1 MEVSKRCAV
10 MQFSPIR
17 RFNVFAFEAE
27 REHGKKVYRLNIGQP
42 DIETPPCFMDAIRKF
57 DKKVIAYA
65 ESQGIDELRDAM
77 IYYMKRDFNMEYERK
92 DILITNGGSEA
103 LILAFT
109 ALLNP
114 GDEALIAEPFYTNY
128 NTFCNEVSG
137 VLVPLTTSAE
147 DGYNWAKRD
156 LIEKAITPKTKAI
169 CCLSPGNPTGRVLT
183 LEDMRLIGDIAKE
196 HDLWI
201 ISDEVYREFVYD
213 GAEAHSFGQLE
224 DIADRVVIVDSVS
237 KRWSA
242 CGARIGAAISKNEEF
257 MSALLNPGDEAL
269 IAEPFYT
276 NYNTFCNEV
285 SGKLVPLTT
294 SAEDGYDWAKRDLIE
309 AAITPKTKAI
319 CCLSPGN
326 PTGRVLTLEDMKL
339 IGDIAKEHD
348 LWIISDEV
356 YREFVYDG
364 AEAHSFGQLDDIA
377 DRVVI
382 VDSVS
387 KRWSAC
393 GARVGAAI
401 SKNKDFMSALLKLAQ
416 GRLCVPTLEQVG
428 AA

>member
-1 MEVSKRCAV
+1 MKVADRVAE

-17 RFNVFAFEAE
+17 RFNVYGFEAE
-27 REHGKKVYRLNIGQP
+27 AAGKTVYHLNIGQP
-42 DIETPPCFMDAIRKF
+42 DVETPPCYMEAVRNF
-57 DKKVIAYA
+57 DQKVLAYA
-65 ESQGIDELRDAM
+65 ESGGVNELLDAM
-77 IYYMKRDFNMEYERK
+77 IYYMDRDFGMKYERK
-92 DILITNGGSEA
+92 NIQITTGGSEA
-103 LILAFT
+103 LTLIFT

-128 NTFCNEVSG
+128 NTFC
-137 VLVPLTTSAE
+137 
-147 DGYNWAKRD
+147 K
-156 LIEKAITPKTKAI
+156 
-169 CCLSPGNPTGRVLT
+169 
-183 LEDMRLIGDIAKE
+183 
-196 HDLWI
+196 
-201 ISDEVYREFVYD
+201 
-213 GAEAHSFGQLE
+213 Q
-224 DIADRVVIVDSVS
+224 
-237 KRWSA
+237 
-242 CGARIGAAISKNEEF
+242 
-257 MSALLNPGDEAL
+257 
-269 IAEPFYT
+269 
-276 NYNTFCNEV
+276 V

-294 SAEDGYDWAKRDLIE
+294 SAEDGYNWAKRDLIE

-326 PTGRVLTLEDMKL
+326 PTGRVLTMEDMRL

-393 GARVGAAI
+393 GARIGAAI
-401 SKNKDFMSALLKLAQ
+401 SKNDELMQSLLKLAQ
-416 GRLCVPTLEQVG
+416 GRLCCSTLDQIG
-428 AA
+428 AAALYRMPKSYYDEAKAEYEGRRDAAYEEISKIPGVVCQKPAGAFYMTVKLPVDDVEDFLMFLLKEFDDNGETVMFAPAAGFYANKGLGQDELRIAYVLTADKMRRASELIKLGLEAYNKKLGK